1 MFNFI
6 LENGFFIY
14 QYKLF
19 LNLFFMYLIYFLFLK
34 NETNFKLNRFY
45 LIFSVLFSLVIPFLN
60 FETFIENENIF
71 NFNLNEIDISKKN
84 FTQNEAFFNEFD
96 IIFLIYF
103 LISFI
108 FFFFL
113 MKEIFFIKKII
124 YKNKVIKLK
133 NINFV
138 LLDKKSS
145 SFSFFNYLF
154 ISKDIFSDIKKSKI
168 ILHEKV
174 HIKQFHSLDL
184 LFLEILKIIFW
195 FNPLIYL
202 YKKSISEVHEYLAD
216 DGVLK
221 KTKNSVSYK
230 RLILEEVFYSN
241 YNIANYFNQLTIKN
255 RLVMMT
261 KIKSSEKSKFKIL
274 FALPVLIVL
283 FIFSACSDEEEVI
296 NNETK
301 KAKTSKIISEGDNKN
316 NIKEEVVLNT
326 AEVMPKFI
334 GDNNAF
340 NVFLSKNIKFPEK
353 EKAEGLQQ
361 KVFVSFVIDKDG
373 SIIDVEIVA
382 TLAFNEK
389 ENKFKGRVEV
399 SPGFKKEA
407 IRVIKFSKWKA
418 GEKNGE
424 KVKIKMSIPIIFRLS

>member
-283 FIFSACSDEEEVI
+283 FIFSACSEND
-296 NNETK
+296 
-301 KAKTSKIISEGDNKN
+301 KIIDKNTIIYQLDEVEQPRYSEEMENDGFIYVSDQLKKY
-316 NIKEEVVLNT
+316 IRY
-326 AEVMPKFI
+326 PK
-334 GDNNAF
+334 
-340 NVFLSKNIKFPEK
+340 KEK
-353 EKAEGLQQ
+353 EAGLQAD
-361 KVFVSFVIDKDG
+361 VLLSFIVWKDG
-373 SIIDVEIVA
+373 SVQNVKVIRAFHLDNENQIDSV
-382 TLAFNEK
+382 
-389 ENKFKGRVEV
+389 VEV
-399 SPGFKKEA
+399 SQAFKNEA
-407 IRVIKFSKWKA
+407 IRLTKNLKFTPARNHGENVNVITGFC
-418 GEKNGE
+418 
-424 KVKIKMSIPIIFRLS
+424 VKFRL

>member
-133 NINFV
+133 KINFV

-168 ILHEKV
+168 VLHEKV

-184 LFLEILKIIFW
+184 LFLEVLKIIFW

-283 FIFSACSDEEEVI
+283 FIFSACSEND
-296 NNETK
+296 
-301 KAKTSKIISEGDNKN
+301 KIIDKNTIIYQLDEVEQPRYSEEMENDGFIYVSDQLKKY
-316 NIKEEVVLNT
+316 IRY
-326 AEVMPKFI
+326 PK
-334 GDNNAF
+334 
-340 NVFLSKNIKFPEK
+340 KEK
-353 EKAEGLQQ
+353 EAGLQAD
-361 KVFVSFVIDKDG
+361 VLLSFIVWKDG
-373 SIIDVEIVA
+373 SVQNVKVIRAFHLDNENQIDSV
-382 TLAFNEK
+382 
-389 ENKFKGRVEV
+389 VEV
-399 SPGFKKEA
+399 SQAFKNEA
-407 IRVIKFSKWKA
+407 IRLTKNLKFTPARNHGENVNVITGFC
-418 GEKNGE
+418 
-424 KVKIKMSIPIIFRLS
+424 VKFRL

>member
-45 LIFSVLFSLVIPFLN
+45 LIFSVLFSLIIPFFS

-133 NINFV
+133 KINFV

-283 FIFSACSDEEEVI
+283 FIFSACSEND
-296 NNETK
+296 
-301 KAKTSKIISEGDNKN
+301 KIIDKNTIIYQLDEVEQPRYSEEMENDGFIYVSDQLKKY
-316 NIKEEVVLNT
+316 IRY
-326 AEVMPKFI
+326 PK
-334 GDNNAF
+334 
-340 NVFLSKNIKFPEK
+340 KEK
-353 EKAEGLQQ
+353 EAGLQAD
-361 KVFVSFVIDKDG
+361 VLLSFIVWKDG
-373 SIIDVEIVA
+373 SVQNVKVIRAFHLDNENQIDSV
-382 TLAFNEK
+382 
-389 ENKFKGRVEV
+389 VEV
-399 SPGFKKEA
+399 SQAFKNEA
-407 IRVIKFSKWKA
+407 IRLTKNLKFTPARNHGENVNVITGFC
-418 GEKNGE
+418 
-424 KVKIKMSIPIIFRLS
+424 VKFRL